1 LNGHVVVKLIGKKV
15 WELFKSEAGKHCVQ
29 RVPPTEKNGRK
40 QTSYLSV
47 GVLPLPP
54 GETLLPESEVSAES
68 DVKTQRGS
76 GPGGQHRNTCD
87 STVRMVHK
95 PTGLSVTIDG
105 RSQSGNKREALK
117 ILTARVRQHYDGER
131 NADFLENRKA
141 QMGDG
146 GRGDK
151 IRTYNFINSR
161 AVDHRTG
168 KKTAQVRRII
178 EKGEF
183 DLIK

>member
-1 LNGHVVVKLIGKKV
+1 
-15 WELFKSEAGKHCVQ
+15 
-29 RVPPTEKNGRK
+29 
-40 QTSYLSV
+40 
-47 GVLPLPP
+47 
-54 GETLLPESEVSAES
+54 
-68 DVKTQRGS
+68 
-76 GPGGQHRNTCD
+76 
-87 STVRMVHK
+87 MVHK
-95 PTGLSVTIDG
+95 PTGLSVVIDG

-117 ILTARVRQHYDGER
+117 ILTSRVRRHYEAER
-131 NADFLENRKA
+131 DAELSKNRKA

-168 KKTAQVRRII
+168 KKTSQVRRII